1 MSLDDELKRVF
12 RSQNQI
18 NKKIEA
24 FSAFQNTNSLAK
36 VMEKFNKNNHLFLN
50 YHNLYKSNA
59 ILELNKWNK
68 LFNHE
73 IFKSSNINKYQLP
86 DYLHKFQKQNISF
99 FKIFEKQEFIENF
112 IDTFIKEDIDNF
124 EEGLEPQE
132 GDLNIFGEMILQEAE
147 APSDSSQDSSNDDTA
162 VLINGIL
169 RILFIVCWFYVTNL
183 DQFNDFQEA
192 MEFYINSIECKGV
205 TTSALNLR
213 SAPNIASEL
222 IVTIPKDSGLKIY
235 DESQNGWVKVKVN
248 LNGLDF
254 EGYVSEDFIRRID

>member
-1 MSLDDELKRVF
+1 
-12 RSQNQI
+12 
-18 NKKIEA
+18 
-24 FSAFQNTNSLAK
+24 
-36 VMEKFNKNNHLFLN
+36 
-50 YHNLYKSNA
+50 
-59 ILELNKWNK
+59 
-68 LFNHE
+68 
-73 IFKSSNINKYQLP
+73 
-86 DYLHKFQKQNISF
+86 KFQKQNISF

-147 APSDSSQDSSNDDTA
+147 VPSDSSQDSSNDDTA